1 MFDIGDMIFCK
12 EDYETLKAGSSY
24 KISGMGDLRMLRG
37 SDKKGFGFSIE
48 DDRPTWGNY
57 KRRNKK
63 TSIFYFFKKDEM
75 SRYFM
80 THKEYSKI
88 WERDQKIN
96 YIING

>member
-1 MFDIGDMIFCK
+1 MFETGDVVYCK
-12 EDYETLKAGSSY
+12 EDHETLKVGSSY
-24 KISGMGDLRMLRG
+24 KISGMGDLSMIRG
-37 SDKKGFGFSIE
+37 SKKIGFGFCVE

-63 TSIFYFFKKDEM
+63 TSIFYFFTKDEI

-80 THKEYSKI
+80 TYKEYNKI
-88 WERDQKIN
+88 LKRDQKIN